1 MTTTRRSH
9 EAVAEL
15 LPAYAIGTLDADDL
29 TAVEEHLGAGCAE
42 CDGELAAWSQ
52 LVDRL
57 AEPVEP
63 VAPSAVTRA
72 RVLAAVGREAGR
84 EAGPRARRG
93 PGAPFWLAAA
103 ASLVALLLAGWATLR
118 LGEVRAE
125 LARTAADGERTAASL
140 AATRADLD
148 RARTDI
154 ARVSASLP
162 IVASPAARSIVLAGL
177 PAAPGAGGTTVVDP
191 RTRTALFYAHALPA
205 PGPGKT
211 YELWYITDRGPVAAG
226 VFDVDACGD
235 GALRV
240 DEIPDLEKVLAW
252 AVTLEPAGGV
262 PQPTG
267 EMVLKG

>member
-1 MTTTRRSH
+1 MMQRPH

-15 LPAYAIGTLDADDL
+15 LPAYAIGALDADDL
-29 TAVEEHLGAGCAE
+29 AVVEEHLEGGCAD
-42 CDGELAAWSQ
+42 CDRELGDWGQ

-63 VAPSAVTRA
+63 VAPSPVTRA

-84 EAGPRARRG
+84 ETSPRTRRG
-93 PGAPFWLAAA
+93 AGAPFWLALA

-118 LGEVRAE
+118 LGEVRSE
-125 LARTAADGERTAASL
+125 LARTAAGGERTAASL

-148 RARTDI
+148 RARTEI

-162 IVASPAARSIVLAGL
+162 IVASPVARSIVLAGL
-177 PAAPGAGGTTVVDP
+177 PPAPRAGGTTVVDP
-191 RTRTALFYAHALPA
+191 RTGAALFYAHALPA
-205 PGPGKT
+205 PAPGKT
-211 YELWYITDRGPVAAG
+211 YELWYITAGGPVAAG
-226 VFDVDACGD
+226 VFDVDAKGD
-235 GALRV
+235 GALRIEEV
-240 DEIPDLEKVLAW
+240 PDPELVLAW